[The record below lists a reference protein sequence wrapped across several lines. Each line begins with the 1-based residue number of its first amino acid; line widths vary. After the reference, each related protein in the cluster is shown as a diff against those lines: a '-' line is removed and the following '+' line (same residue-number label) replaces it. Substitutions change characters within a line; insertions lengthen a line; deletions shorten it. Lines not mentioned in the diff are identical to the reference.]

1 MGAARYWLYM
11 TGQVLSTLVLAAPV
25 LTLGWLLP
33 YSWRMEL
40 ITLWNAFNGTW
51 WLRLAGGV
59 RVRAEGLEHLPP
71 GACVVACNH
80 QSAWETIY
88 LCRLLRPASIVL
100 KRSLL
105 AIPLFGWGLWAT
117 RPIAIDRGRAA
128 RALRLVLAQGERR
141 LAQGNRVLI
150 FPEGTRRAPGAL
162 GPYRRTAAELALRSG
177 APLVPVAHNAGRLWP
192 RGRPFRPG
200 TIRIRIGPPM
210 APQGQDSAALTAA
223 VRAWTQAQLDE
234 LESEIRD

>member
-1 MGAARYWLYM
+1 MGAARYCLYM
-11 TGQVLSTLVLAAPV
+11 AGQVLSTLVVTPPALI
-25 LTLGWLLP
+25 LGWFMP
-33 YSWRMEL
+33 YRWRMQI
-40 ITLWNAFNGTW
+40 ITLWNAFNGIW

-59 RVRAEGLEHLPP
+59 HVRAEGLEHLPP
-71 GACVVACNH
+71 GGCVVACNH
-80 QSAWETIY
+80 QSAWETIW
-88 LCRLLRPASIVL
+88 LCRILCPASIVL

-128 RALRLVLAQGERR
+128 KALRMVLSQGERR

-177 APLVPVAHNAGRLWP
+177 APLVPVAHNAGRIWP

-200 TIRIRIGPPM
+200 IIRVRIGAPM
-210 APQGQDSAALTAA
+210 AAAGRDSAALTAA
-223 VRAWTQAQLDE
+223 LRAWTEAQLEE
-234 LESEIRD
+234 LGG